1 MQIKFKLN
9 KMKFLVLI
17 FFYIHYSYSLEL
29 SDVKTNIMFQNEI
42 CSYSGEPQVIEGK
55 VQCTCAKG
63 YKTKE
68 HPEETFLN
76 DKIQCN
82 YRQKKRF
89 VAFFSSLFIPFGFDY
104 LYLGRYWVFA
114 IVLVIILVILANSI
128 ICYIYVNNFQNDA
141 DTLSTS
147 NVKHRERWDSQRDSE
162 KLASS
167 NIISMKE
174 DNDDREKCSQIYQ
187 TVNFILVG
195 ILIIAWII
203 NAVFMGLGKITDA
216 NGFETENDLEFLFR
230 VKSK

>member
-89 VAFFSSLFIPFGFDY
+89 GSLVSAVIVIAFMAAWMALLIWIKIQDAMPN
-104 LYLGRYWVFA
+104 
-114 IVLVIILVILANSI
+114 VIFYIMISAYILAI
-128 ICYIYVNNFQNDA
+128 IGIMIALVQR
-141 DTLSTS
+141 LSEI
-147 NVKHRERWDSQRDSE
+147 NGGEEDE
-162 KLASS
+162 AS
-167 NIISMKE
+167 K
-174 DNDDREKCSQIYQ
+174 Y
-187 TVNFILVG
+187 
-195 ILIIAWII
+195 
-203 NAVFMGLGKITDA
+203 
-216 NGFETENDLEFLFR
+216 
-230 VKSK
+230 